1 MDVLKTKYQKNKDR
15 SDKMSIIM
23 QDELLSFISEM
34 KNQLK

>member
-23 QDELLSFISEM
+23 QDELLNFISEM